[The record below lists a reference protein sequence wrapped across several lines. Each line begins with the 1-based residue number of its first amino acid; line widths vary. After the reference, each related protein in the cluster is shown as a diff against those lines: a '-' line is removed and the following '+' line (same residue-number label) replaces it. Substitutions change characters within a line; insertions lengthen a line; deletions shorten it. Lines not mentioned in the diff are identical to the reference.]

1 MRCPQCG
8 TDAAQG
14 AQFCSR
20 CGARLFQ
27 PRPEAVREFMLTRAH
42 PSLWYYSN
50 LFLLGAILI
59 AAGAR
64 VLYISH
70 QMWQIGFALLG
81 AGAALIILPAVLVR
95 SVTWSVTSDRV
106 IEQRGMLSSRRR
118 EMELGDIRSI
128 EVDKRVLQRMF
139 GLGNVTIASAA
150 SADFTIRLHDIAGP
164 DSFAETVRKARLK
177 RLA

>member
-14 AQFCSR
+14 AQFCAR

-27 PRPEAVREFMLTRAH
+27 PRPEAVREFMLARAH
-42 PSLWYYSN
+42 PSLWYYGN
-50 LFLLGAILI
+50 LFLVGGILI
-59 AAGAR
+59 AAGAG
-64 VLYISH
+64 VLH
-70 QMWQIGFALLG
+70 TNAAAWQLGFGLLG
-81 AGAALIILPAVLVR
+81 AGAVLIILPALLVR
-95 SVTWSVTSDRV
+95 SVSWSVTSDRV
-106 IEQRGMLSSRRR
+106 IEQRGVLASRRR

-128 EVDKRVLQRMF
+128 EVDKRVVQRLF

-150 SADFTIRLHDIAGP
+150 SADFCIRLNDITAP
-164 DSFAETVRKARLK
+164 DDFAETVRKARLK